1 MANNN
6 QNLKDTNDLLRE
18 QLELLRQVNEL
29 QQSSFD
35 VSSAAVDSIKEALG
49 INSRRSTFDDNTLK
63 VNKAI
68 AQSIL
73 DQKTG
78 LRDLE
83 SIGKQISKNQ
93 DLINKAKIIEQGLNT
108 RLAGQNLTKV
118 KEFTELYQSQQ
129 ELVDKLEKSN
139 NLSADQIQK
148 TIKEI
153 SLNDVKLD
161 QLTQQLSA
169 QQLQLA
175 YTQINTKELEKQQGL
190 RENEGNI
197 QAQLETQLGLVGKI
211 AKTLGHFRGIADD
224 VHKALADTTAEMQ
237 RLATEN
243 KKVLNRWQSFGM
255 LIGKLGSN
263 LMAHLSDPL
272 TTITTMVK
280 VFKMMV
286 EAGFAADTQVTN
298 LSKSLATS
306 KDEADALRDRYVAI
320 QNSGESIFETTKN
333 LVEAQLQLADA
344 FGTSRGFTE
353 QQVRDQVKLTKQI
366 GLEEEAA
373 AGLQQL
379 MLKNGQT
386 ADQATMSIIKQTASL
401 SKQTGIQL
409 NNKKILSDVAKVNGQ
424 LRLQYGNNT
433 DQLAKAVIQ
442 SNKLGLSLE
451 QSKKIAESLL
461 NFESSIEAELSAEL
475 LTGRDLNLERA
486 RLLALNGKSAEAVKE
501 MAAQMGSAADFTNM
515 NVLQQEALAKA
526 VGMSADELA
535 NTLVFQENLNKLGG
549 DARKQLE
556 DQVNAKMKAGQ
567 IDEAN
572 RLMAAAGN
580 EQEALEAL
588 KRVDAQ
594 TDFNQGMERLQ
605 AIMGSMLEGPGKGFV
620 NLLASAVSHA
630 EALKNI
636 FIGVVSVMAGIKA
649 MQLAQNIMN
658 AVRIKDEGKI
668 LGLMIGQATSAAI
681 INPLAT
687 VAIGLAAAA
696 AVGGL
701 IYSAMKP
708 AEPVGDMRYDN
719 KTGKTTISTKEGGL
733 YSISDND
740 QINVHPEL
748 KPSNNRLSPPS
759 NTSMN
764 NDAFLMK
771 IEKHLSK
778 LDNLDKMQDRPI
790 VVHSKVQ
797 LPNGEVIARST
808 NEENRKGW
816 REIQ

>member
-139 NLSADQIQK
+139 DLSADQIQK

-366 GLEEEAA
+366 GLEEEAT

-442 SNKLGLSLE
+442 SNKLGFSLE

-501 MAAQMGSAADFTNM
+501 MASAMGSAADFTNM

-535 NTLVFQENLNKLGG
+535 NTLVFQENLNKLG
-549 DARKQLE
+549 DNARKQLE

-580 EQEALEAL
+580 EKEALEAL

-594 TDFNQGMERLQ
+594 TQFNTAVERLQ
-605 AIMGSMLEGPGKGFV
+605 GIVGSFLEGPGKGFV

-636 FIGVVSVMAGIKA
+636 FIGVVSLMAGMKA
-649 MQLAQNIMN
+649 YKAVDSLMN
-658 AVRIKDEGKI
+658 AKIIRDESTI
-668 LGLMIGQATSAAI
+668 LGLKVGQATASAI
-681 INPLAT
+681 INPWA
-687 VAIGLAAAA
+687 AIAGIAAAA
-696 AVGGL
+696 TVGGL
-701 IYSAMKP
+701 IYSSMKGNDVVSAGEGTGYGKRTLLMDKNAIQLNNQDTVIAGTNLFGGKQNQSTTVDNSSLI
-708 AEPVGDMRYDN
+708 AEIKALRNEINSRPV
-719 KTGKTTISTKEGGL
+719 
-733 YSISDND
+733 
-740 QINVHPEL
+740 
-748 KPSNNRLSPPS
+748 
-759 NTSMN
+759 
-764 NDAFLMK
+764 
-771 IEKHLSK
+771 
-778 LDNLDKMQDRPI
+778 

-797 LPNGEVIARST
+797 LPNGEVLARAT

>member
-49 INSRRSTFDDNTLK
+49 INSRRSTFDGNTLK

-108 RLAGQNLTKV
+108 RLAGQDLTKV
-118 KEFTELYQSQQ
+118 KQFTELYQAQQ
-129 ELVDKLEKSN
+129 DLVNELETSK
-139 NLSADQIQK
+139 NLSANQIQSL
-148 TIKEI
+148 TRQI
-153 SLNDVKLD
+153 SLNDTALD
-161 QLTQQLSA
+161 QLTQQLSS
-169 QQLQLA
+169 QKLQLA
-175 YTQINTKELEKQQGL
+175 YTQINTKELEKQQEL

-197 QAQLETQLGLVGKI
+197 QAQLEKQLGLVGKI

-243 KKVLNRWQSFGM
+243 GKVLNRWQSFGM

-306 KDEADALRDRYVAI
+306 KEEADALRDRYVAI

-386 ADQATMSIIKQTASL
+386 ADQATMSIVKQTASL

-442 SNKLGLSLE
+442 SNKLGFSLE

-526 VGMSADELA
+526 VGMNADELA
-535 NTLVFQENLNKLGG
+535 NSLVFQENLNKLGG

-572 RLMAAAGN
+572 RLMAAAGDADLAKA
-580 EQEALEAL
+580 ALD
-588 KRVDAQ
+588 RVDAQ

-605 AIMGSMLEGPGKGFV
+605 AIIGSMLEGPGQGFV

-636 FIGVVSVMAGIKA
+636 FVGVVSVMAGMKA
-649 MQLAQNIMN
+649 MQVTQAIMN
-658 AVRIKDEGKI
+658 AKIIKDEGKI
-668 LGLMIGQATSAAI
+668 LGLKVGQATASAV
-681 INPLAT
+681 INPWAI
-687 VAIGLAAAA
+687 VAGLAAAA
-696 AVGGL
+696 TVGGL
-701 IYSAMKP
+701 IYNSMKGEDVVSAGEGTGYGNRTLLMGKDAIQLNNKDTVIAGTNLFGGKQNQSTP
-708 AEPVGDMRYDN
+708 TDNSSLIAEIKALRNEINSRPV
-719 KTGKTTISTKEGGL
+719 
-733 YSISDND
+733 
-740 QINVHPEL
+740 
-748 KPSNNRLSPPS
+748 
-759 NTSMN
+759 
-764 NDAFLMK
+764 
-771 IEKHLSK
+771 
-778 LDNLDKMQDRPI
+778 
-790 VVHSKVQ
+790 VVHSTVQ
-797 LPNGEVIARST
+797 LPNGEALARTT
-808 NEENRKGW
+808 NQENRKMHYGV
-816 REIQ
+816 Q

>member
-1 MANNN
+1 MANNS

-49 INSRRSTFDDNTLK
+49 INSRRSTFDGNTLK

-83 SIGKQISKNQ
+83 SISRQISKNQ

-108 RLAGQNLTKV
+108 RLAGQDLTKV
-118 KEFTELYQSQQ
+118 KQFTELYQAQQ
-129 ELVDKLEKSN
+129 DLVNELETSN
-139 NLSADQIQK
+139 NLSAGQIQSL
-148 TIKEI
+148 TRQI
-153 SLNDVKLD
+153 SLNDTVID

-175 YTQINTKELEKQQGL
+175 YTQINTKELEKQQEL
-190 RENEGNI
+190 RENEGSI
-197 QAQLETQLGLVGKI
+197 QAQLEKQLGLVGKI

-224 VHKALADTTAEMQ
+224 VNKALADTTAEMQ
-237 RLATEN
+237 RLATEEG
-243 KKVLNRWQSFGM
+243 KVLNKWQSFGM
-255 LIGKLGSN
+255 LVGKLGSN
-263 LMAHLSDPL
+263 LMAHLTDPL

-320 QNSGESIFETTKN
+320 QNSGKSIFETTKN

-373 AGLQQL
+373 TGLQQL

-386 ADQATMSIIKQTASL
+386 ADQATMSIVKQTASL

-475 LTGRDLNLERA
+475 LTGRNLNLERA
-486 RLLALNGKSAEAVKE
+486 RLLALNGKSVEAVKE

-515 NVLQQEALAKA
+515 NVIQQEALAKA

-535 NTLVFQENLNKLGG
+535 NSLVFQENLNKLGG

-556 DQVNAKMKAGQ
+556 DKVNELKKAGQ

-572 RLMAAAGN
+572 RLMAAAGDADLAKA
-580 EQEALEAL
+580 ALD
-588 KRVDAQ
+588 RVDAQ
-594 TDFNQGMERLQ
+594 TQFNAGMERLQ
-605 AIMGSMLEGPGKGFV
+605 AIIGSMLEGPGQGFV

-701 IYSAMKP
+701 IYSSMKGDDVMSAGEGTGYGNRTLLMGKDAIQLNNQDTVIAGTNLFGGKQNQSTTVDNSTLI
-708 AEPVGDMRYDN
+708 AEIRALRNELNSRPV
-719 KTGKTTISTKEGGL
+719 
-733 YSISDND
+733 
-740 QINVHPEL
+740 
-748 KPSNNRLSPPS
+748 
-759 NTSMN
+759 
-764 NDAFLMK
+764 
-771 IEKHLSK
+771 
-778 LDNLDKMQDRPI
+778 
-790 VVHSKVQ
+790 VVHSTVQ
-797 LPNGEVIARST
+797 LPNGEVLARAT
-808 NEENRKGW
+808 NSENRKIHYGV
-816 REIQ
+816 Q

>member
-1 MANNN
+1 MANNS

-49 INSRRSTFDDNTLK
+49 INSRRSTFDSNTLK

-108 RLAGQNLTKV
+108 RLAGQDLSKV
-118 KEFTELYQSQQ
+118 KQFTELYQAQQ
-129 ELVDKLEKSN
+129 DLVNELETSK
-139 NLSADQIQK
+139 NLSANQIQSL
-148 TIKEI
+148 TRQI
-153 SLNDVKLD
+153 SLNDTALD
-161 QLTQQLSA
+161 QLTQQLNT
-169 QQLQLA
+169 QKLQLA
-175 YTQINTKELEKQQGL
+175 YTQINTKELEKQQEL

-197 QAQLETQLGLVGKI
+197 QKQLEKQLGLVGKI

-224 VHKALADTTAEMQ
+224 VNKALADTTAEMQ
-237 RLATEN
+237 RLATESGRIFT
-243 KKVLNRWQSFGM
+243 KWESFGM
-255 LIGKLGSN
+255 LVGKLGSN

-333 LVEAQLQLADA
+333 LVGAQLQLADA

-353 QQVRDQVKLTKQI
+353 KQVRDQVKLTKQI

-386 ADQATMSIIKQTASL
+386 ADQATMSIVKQTASL

-442 SNKLGLSLE
+442 SNKLGFSLE

-486 RLLALNGKSAEAVKE
+486 RLLALNGKSVEAVKE
-501 MAAQMGSAADFTNM
+501 MSAQIGSAADFTNM
-515 NVLQQEALAKA
+515 NVIQQEALAKA
-526 VGMSADELA
+526 VGMSADELS
-535 NTLVFQENLNKLGG
+535 NSLVFQENLNKLGG

-556 DQVNAKMKAGQ
+556 DKVNELKKAGQ

-572 RLMAAAGN
+572 RLMAAAGDADLAKA
-580 EQEALEAL
+580 ALD
-588 KRVDAQ
+588 RVDAQ
-594 TDFNQGMERLQ
+594 TQFNQGMERLQ
-605 AIMGSMLEGPGKGFV
+605 AIIGSMLEGPGQGFV

-636 FIGVVSVMAGIKA
+636 FIGVVSLMAGMKA
-649 MQLAQNIMN
+649 YKAVDSLMN
-658 AVRIKDEGKI
+658 AKIIRDESTI
-668 LGLMIGQATSAAI
+668 LGLKVGQATASAI
-681 INPLAT
+681 INPWA
-687 VAIGLAAAA
+687 AIAGIVAAA
-696 AVGGL
+696 AVGGI
-701 IYSAMKP
+701 IYSSMKGDDVMSAGEGTGYGNRTLLMGKDAIQLNNQDTVIAGTNLFGGKQNQSTTVDNSSLI
-708 AEPVGDMRYDN
+708 AEIRALRNEMNSRPV
-719 KTGKTTISTKEGGL
+719 
-733 YSISDND
+733 
-740 QINVHPEL
+740 
-748 KPSNNRLSPPS
+748 
-759 NTSMN
+759 
-764 NDAFLMK
+764 
-771 IEKHLSK
+771 
-778 LDNLDKMQDRPI
+778 
-790 VVHSKVQ
+790 VVHSTVQ
-797 LPNGEVIARST
+797 LPNGEALARAT
-808 NEENRKGW
+808 NSENRKGHYGV
-816 REIQ
+816 Q